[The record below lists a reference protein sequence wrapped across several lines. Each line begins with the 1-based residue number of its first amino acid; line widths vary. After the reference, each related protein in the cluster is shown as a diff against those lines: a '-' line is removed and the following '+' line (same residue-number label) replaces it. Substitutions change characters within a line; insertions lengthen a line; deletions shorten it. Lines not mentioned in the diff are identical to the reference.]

1 MTPTSSPEYDW
12 ESLSKAPEYQS
23 LLRSKTKF
31 IIPASIF
38 FVVYYFSLLVLV
50 GWWPELM
57 KVRVVSVLN
66 LAYLFAVSEFLM
78 AWGIALIYVRKA
90 AEWDRQ
96 AASVIAHLTS
106 NSAGVA
112 PRYRLVVR
120 ILVF

>member
-106 NSAGVA
+106 DSAGVA
-112 PRYRLVVR
+112 SR
-120 ILVF
+120 

>member
-78 AWGIALIYVRKA
+78 AWGIVLIYVRKA

-112 PRYRLVVR
+112 PR
-120 ILVF
+120 

>member
-1 MTPTSSPEYDW
+1 MNPKSSPDYDW

-23 LLRSKTKF
+23 LLRSKSKF
-31 IIPASIF
+31 IVPASIF

-66 LAYLFAVSEFLM
+66 LAYVFAVSEFLM

-90 AEWDRQ
+90 AQWDRQ
-96 AASVIAHLTS
+96 AASVISHLTKD
-106 NSAGVA
+106 AGA
-112 PRYRLVVR
+112 GA
-120 ILVF
+120 